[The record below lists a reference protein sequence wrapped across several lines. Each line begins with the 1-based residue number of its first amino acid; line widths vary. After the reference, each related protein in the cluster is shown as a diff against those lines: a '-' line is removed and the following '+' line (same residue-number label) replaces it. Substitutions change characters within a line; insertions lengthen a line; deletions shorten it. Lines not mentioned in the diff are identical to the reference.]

1 MFRVGQKVV
10 CVDADGLQSDRSIF
24 SSLPQVGSVYTVREI
39 IPSDCGWPRVP
50 ALTLNEIKGEWDPMW
65 GVEYSFLATRFRP
78 IVDRT
83 TDISVFKE
91 MLHPSK
97 IAEACD
103 V

>member
-10 CVDADGLQSDRSIF
+10 CVDDLPPPGFDGQDMLIRRGVI
-24 SSLPQVGSVYTVREI
+24 YTVREVGL
-39 IPSDCGWPRVP
+39 PSWMDGTECIRLSEVRQANDDTPYWAR
-50 ALTLNEIKGEWDPMW
+50 
-65 GVEYSFLATRFRP
+65 RFRP
-78 IVDRT
+78 IVDRP

>member
-10 CVDADGLQSDRSIF
+10 CVDDVPVPGLRWF
-24 SSLPQVGSVYTVREI
+24 EGKPTVGAVYTIVRVGHNSRFNCLCVWLHEI
-39 IPSDCGWPRVP
+39 VNSGP
-50 ALTLNEIKGEWDPMW
+50 GERDY
-65 GVEYSFLATRFRP
+65 GYGTFRFRP
-78 IVDRT
+78 IVDRP